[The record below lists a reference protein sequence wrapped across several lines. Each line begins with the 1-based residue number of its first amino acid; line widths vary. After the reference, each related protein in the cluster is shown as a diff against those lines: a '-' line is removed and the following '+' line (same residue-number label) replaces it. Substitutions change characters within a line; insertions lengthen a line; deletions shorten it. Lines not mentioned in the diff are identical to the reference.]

1 MRQEL
6 VEEVQL
12 SSCHLVKKSIVYSC
26 LLKMMYKTNTFF
38 PTFGQFIEEKRVKK
52 TLCQTCK
59 RLTIAVFE
67 RFRRMLDFQ
76 IRL

>member
-1 MRQEL
+1 
-6 VEEVQL
+6 
-12 SSCHLVKKSIVYSC
+12 
-26 LLKMMYKTNTFF
+26 MMYKTNTFF
-38 PTFGQFIEEKRVKK
+38 PTFGQFIEEKSVKK
-52 TLCQTCK
+52 MLCQTCK